1 MFFFFFGADTR
12 SLCERGC
19 AQTAAAAAAAGAEPV
34 GNVAGDAQRRTAG
47 QREFQRERT
56 PDQRAD
62 GPQGQAVR
70 RTVQPVPQEE
80 GHQPV
85 DGTAVLFFSI
95 SFRSLR
101 AYRLLP
107 FFFFVFFYLNHTLT
121 PRRY

>member
-1 MFFFFFGADTR
+1 MFFFCFGADTR

-85 DGTAVLFFSI
+85 DGTAVLFFFDFVSI
-95 SFRSLR
+95 AS
-101 AYRLLP
+101 RLSIITVI
-107 FFFFVFFYLNHTLT
+107 FFLFFST
-121 PRRY
+121 